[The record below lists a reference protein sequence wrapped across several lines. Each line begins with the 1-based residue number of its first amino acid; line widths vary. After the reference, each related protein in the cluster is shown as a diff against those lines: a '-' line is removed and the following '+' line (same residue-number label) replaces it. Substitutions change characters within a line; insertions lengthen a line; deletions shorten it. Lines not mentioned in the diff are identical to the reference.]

1 MQISLGLPD
10 PREQSSLP
18 ILKRVQDGIRRVRA
32 QQGSPQQL
40 RLPITTDILAKIQ
53 LHLLA
58 STSPDRQMM
67 WAVAALAFFG
77 FFRLG
82 ELLPESAPTGQS
94 PNPLLWGDVAINN
107 HSCPS
112 MVQIHLRR
120 SKCDQFGAGVDIIV
134 GRTGLVLCPVAAVVD
149 YVTVR
154 GDRAGPFF
162 IRSDGSAVTKPW
174 FVSQLRSILT
184 AIGLPQQQYAG
195 HSFRIGAATT
205 AAMAGIEDSTI
216 QTLGRWHSAAF
227 LRYIHMPRTELASLS
242 RTLAAARQPHVPS
255 PTQQEKTG

>member
-32 QQGSPQQL
+32 QQGSPQRL

-149 YVTVR
+149 YVRVR

-174 FVSQLRSILT
+174 FISQLRSILT

-195 HSFRIGAATT
+195 HSFRIGTATT

-216 QTLGRWHSAAF
+216 QTLG
-227 LRYIHMPRTELASLS
+227 
-242 RTLAAARQPHVPS
+242 
-255 PTQQEKTG
+255 